1 MSLHSSEY
9 IIFYPKYTFLHY
21 IFLFADT
28 ALCAG
33 AEGRDT
39 CDGDGGGPLV
49 CEQDGQW
56 YQVCTCV
63 HPSILFW
70 DFFDLMC
77 HISGWYCQLWHRVW
91 AGWSAGSVHQ
101 DTELLPLAGEDN
113 PQGKAEAQVI
123 RSEKKL

>member
-1 MSLHSSEY
+1 MAQATASQVGHISTFLRIYFILNFS
-9 IIFYPKYTFLHY
+9 FLHY

-33 AEGRDT
+33 AEGRDA

-63 HPSILFW
+63 HPFILGF
-70 DFFDLMC
+70 
-77 HISGWYCQLWHRVW
+77 
-91 AGWSAGSVHQ
+91 
-101 DTELLPLAGEDN
+101 
-113 PQGKAEAQVI
+113 
-123 RSEKKL
+123 